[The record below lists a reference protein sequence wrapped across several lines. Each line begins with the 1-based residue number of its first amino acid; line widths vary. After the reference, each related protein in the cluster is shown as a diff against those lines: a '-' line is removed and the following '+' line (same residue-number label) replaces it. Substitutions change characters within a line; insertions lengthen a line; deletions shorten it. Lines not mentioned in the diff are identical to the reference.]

1 MVSTET
7 LQVIINAKDQL
18 TSKVKQ
24 AEQAIKGLGSTAQSS
39 SNTATSAT
47 TRLGAAYEQ
56 LRSKVTSVFNSIRNT
71 VNNSFK
77 GVASSGL
84 AQPFLNAAEQIKQ
97 RWSSMVE
104 TIKSKLKGMTSSAN
118 TGSGFNISNAGLATL
133 NGQITSTTGKVTLLT
148 RAMNALGSIGG
159 GVGNKIGAAFINA
172 GTHIQNFKTKL
183 GKIGTGMQSLVGGLS
198 GVQSAIM
205 AAFGAVGVTSLSQF
219 TIGAAIA
226 RQKLNAVTT
235 SITGSEAA
243 TKRLN
248 KAISSATS
256 GGVVGFTKVATAV
269 QQIGIKYNLTNAQL
283 EKTAPVL
290 NKIGTLAIAMG
301 KDGSQAATIMAKAY
315 DGLNGNFMLLQRNL
329 GITKDQLLAEGWTGA
344 ANDVDGYTRALQKVL
359 DKKPEMQEYLNS
371 YEGQME
377 RLKMTVQGVGRQIG
391 EVFLPILN
399 TLLGGFLD
407 LNEKCPW
414 LTTAI
419 VLLGVGIIGLVS
431 ALSILA
437 PIIMM
442 IIELQTVQAFTT
454 LAAYWPYLLLAAA
467 ILAIIAVLAYFY
479 TTNETVRNTMNKIGS
494 TIQNILVKAWE
505 NLQKIVQP
513 LVPTF
518 QHLMD
523 VFGRLAND
531 LLGLFGI
538 TGDAASNFD
547 WLGLVVQGI
556 TLFLQVLIQHI
567 TLVVQVL
574 AAILIPVINLVVNIL
589 AALINFIIS
598 VAEAFSL
605 LMQGDIMGFL
615 TTLGTALWTFF
626 STLTS
631 VFIQFLL
638 QILMNLNVIFGGIL
652 LTVWAWITNLVMT
665 MVNGAIQAVT
675 GFITWIATLP
685 GQFWAWLM
693 VAWNNLV
700 TWRNQTVAK
709 FREAA
714 TQAVT
719 NFINFIKTLPGR
731 FKEWLD
737 NTINKVVSFA
747 KTLYDRMK
755 SAAQDAVNGFKE
767 KISDLPNQMWNALC
781 GIRDKIYA
789 GVGMLVGAIRSLAQQ
804 MWNSFTS
811 IFSAGNSAFV
821 QTVDLLG
828 ADTNSKLSYNVSHH
842 FGSSN
847 NNGSLLGQAVDLLG
861 ELVTSSNEDQYVS
874 AELEQSG
881 TVTVVHDVNLSGV
894 PEGIDSEA
902 LADMIRQIMNSPEM
916 IKQITTNRDFQR
928 WDKKMK
934 QKIVGEYT
942 RHI

>member
-1 MVSTET
+1 
-7 LQVIINAKDQL
+7 
-18 TSKVKQ
+18 
-24 AEQAIKGLGSTAQSS
+24 
-39 SNTATSAT
+39 
-47 TRLGAAYEQ
+47 
-56 LRSKVTSVFNSIRNT
+56 
-71 VNNSFK
+71 
-77 GVASSGL
+77 
-84 AQPFLNAAEQIKQ
+84 
-97 RWSSMVE
+97 
-104 TIKSKLKGMTSSAN
+104 
-118 TGSGFNISNAGLATL
+118 
-133 NGQITSTTGKVTLLT
+133 
-148 RAMNALGSIGG
+148 
-159 GVGNKIGAAFINA
+159 
-172 GTHIQNFKTKL
+172 
-183 GKIGTGMQSLVGGLS
+183 MQSLVGGLS

-205 AAFGAVGVTSLSQF
+205 GAFGAVGVTSLSQF

-226 RQKLNAVTT
+226 REKVNAVTK
-235 SITGSEAA
+235 E
-243 TKRLN
+243 
-248 KAISSATS
+248 
-256 GGVVGFTKVATAV
+256 VVGSGKAFEAVNSKIKASISGTTLGYNNMAKAVNNVALRFHLTGEKVGELAGPMSK
-269 QQIGIKYNLTNAQL
+269 IGIMAQ
-283 EKTAPVL
+283 
-290 NKIGTLAIAMG
+290 AMG
-301 KDGSQAATIMAKAY
+301 KSTEEAAAVMEHAF
-315 DGLNGNFMLLQRNL
+315 DGLQGKWRALKQY
-329 GITKDQLLAEGWTGA
+329 GITEDELKKAGWSGA
-344 ANDVDGYTRALQKVL
+344 ANDVYGYARALDKVL
-359 DKKPEMQEYLNS
+359 EKNPQFKEFTSTFEYQFQS
-371 YEGQME
+371 
-377 RLKMTVQGVGRQIG
+377 LKMSIQAVGTEIG
-391 EVFLPILN
+391 LILLPVLN
-399 TLLGGFLD
+399 TVVSFFLD
-407 LNEKCPW
+407 LNKQAPW
-414 LTTAI
+414 LTKALVVMAI
-419 VLLGVGIIGLVS
+419 AVVGLVS
-431 ALSILA
+431 AMSILA

-442 IIELQTVQAFTT
+442 IIELKTAELAISLATVGVY
-454 LAAYWPYLLLAAA
+454 LAVIAVIIAVIA
-467 ILAIIAVLAYFY
+467 ILAYY
-479 TTNETVRNTMNKIGS
+479 YNTNENVRQAIDNIANTIKGVLIG
-494 TIQNILVKAWE
+494 AWE

-538 TGDAASNFD
+538 TGEAADNFD

-556 TLFLQVLIQHI
+556 TLFLQALIMHI

-589 AALINFIIS
+589 ATLINFIIS
-598 VAEAFSL
+598 IAEAFSL
-605 LMQGDIMGFL
+605 LMQGDIIGFL

-626 STLTS
+626 VTLLT
-631 VFIQFLL
+631 VFGQFLL
-638 QILMNLNVIFGGIL
+638 EILNNLNVIFGGIL

-665 MVNGAIQAVT
+665 MINGAIQAVT

-693 VAWNNLV
+693 VAWNNLL

-714 TQAVT
+714 MTAVT

-747 KTLYDRMK
+747 KTLYERMK

-828 ADTNSKLSYNVSHH
+828 ADNNSKLSYNVSHS
-842 FGSSN
+842 FGSN
-847 NNGSLLGQAVDLLG
+847 NNTSLLGQVVDLLG

-894 PEGIDSEA
+894 PDGINADE
-902 LADMIRQIMNSPEM
+902 LAELIRQIMNSPEM
-916 IKQITTNRDFQR
+916 IKQLTTNRDFQR
-928 WDKKMK
+928 WDKRMK
-934 QKIVGEYT
+934 QKIIGEYT